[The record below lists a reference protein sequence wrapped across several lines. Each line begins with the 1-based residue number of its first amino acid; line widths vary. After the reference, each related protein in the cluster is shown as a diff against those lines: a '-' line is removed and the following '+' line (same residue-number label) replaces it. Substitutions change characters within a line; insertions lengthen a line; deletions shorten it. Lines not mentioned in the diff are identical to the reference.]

1 MVRNIHENLNEM
13 IEEQKESGEPL
24 ELDKMQVRKLL
35 ERSGARRKIWNS
47 LKNSMMRKSVRR

>member
-1 MVRNIHENLNEM
+1 M

-35 ERSGARRKIWNS
+35 ERSGATGG
-47 LKNSMMRKSVRR
+47 KSGAV